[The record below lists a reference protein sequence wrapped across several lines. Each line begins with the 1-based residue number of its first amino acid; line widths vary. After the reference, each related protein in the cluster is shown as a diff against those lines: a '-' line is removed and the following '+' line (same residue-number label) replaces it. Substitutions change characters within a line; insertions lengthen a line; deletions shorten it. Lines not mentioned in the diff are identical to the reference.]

1 MRTCGNMSLLG
12 DKEEQKLSS
21 VAPSE
26 SLKAKTISDLWT
38 SNPVQFSV
46 VECKDGGAAAD
57 VALLLL
63 MWRPPNCWALPYGS
77 YCQPRGSGQSW
88 LMLGDTTNVDSL
100 LMWILPIILMW
111 TPLIPFR
118 WISVIRT
125 CLMPHTFWSL
135 RILPPTNQ
143 GDSLLVEILV
153 WFTDL
158 TWH

>member
-1 MRTCGNMSLLG
+1 MDFKGFNNIEIRPNVCPKQFCSNVAQNTSLKLRWMWWERCGNMNLLG

-111 TPLIPFR
+111 TPLIPFK
-118 WISVIRT
+118 WIPVIR
-125 CLMPHTFWSL
+125 
-135 RILPPTNQ
+135 
-143 GDSLLVEILV
+143 
-153 WFTDL
+153 
-158 TWH
+158 

>member
-1 MRTCGNMSLLG
+1 MDFKGFNNIEIRPNVCPKQFCSNVAQNTSLKLRWMWWERCGNMNLLG
-12 DKEEQKLSS
+12 TTRNEEQKLSS

-26 SLKAKTISDLWT
+26 SRPRRSLICELPIQS
-38 SNPVQFSV
+38 SV

-111 TPLIPFR
+111 TGHP
-118 WISVIRT
+118 
-125 CLMPHTFWSL
+125 
-135 RILPPTNQ
+135 
-143 GDSLLVEILV
+143 
-153 WFTDL
+153 
-158 TWH
+158 